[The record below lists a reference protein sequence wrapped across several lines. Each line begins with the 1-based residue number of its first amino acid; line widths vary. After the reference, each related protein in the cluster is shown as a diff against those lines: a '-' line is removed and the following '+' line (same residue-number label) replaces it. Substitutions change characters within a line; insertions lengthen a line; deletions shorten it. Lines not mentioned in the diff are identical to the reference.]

1 MNIDKLKEF
10 ADVCVLENEK
20 ICISKNLYEILK
32 FLKLNYSFNMLK
44 SITGVDLG
52 DETELI
58 YHLFSLEN
66 EEDAYISIKV
76 KFEAESVADI
86 FDSAKADENEIY
98 DMFGIQFIGNEDLKR
113 LYMPEN
119 WSGYPLRKDYI
130 QDDTRLAWND
140 DSNNA

>member
-20 ICISKNLYEILK
+20 ICISKNLYEILN
-32 FLKLNYSFNMLK
+32 FLRLNYSFNMLK